1 VPLGDIADMKNAVNF
16 LSRSLTGKTIIR
28 TIMFSYLTVNILLLL
43 LLGLLSV
50 RDSTTS
56 LTQEITQYS
65 YKMMEQA
72 ARGFSFNLEEAT
84 RPLVLLAGHYSV
96 GAMMNPGREM
106 DAEGRI
112 QHERNIADVAFGVS
126 SLQSL
131 ISDILILGK
140 NGYVNNLDGRKT
152 LRWDY
157 SFVEQGWFKQA
168 ISGTPNKGF
177 MTLGLH
183 RQDYYLENNISKYN
197 RPTLSIALPVKDYTR
212 KPIGAVIANLDL
224 DKINGMFELTSYQD
238 NESIFMIDA
247 LQTIIVHKDAAA
259 IGTKLDFSG
268 IELIYAGDSGS
279 FVTELDGKE
288 TLVIFHPTAVQGWR
302 MISTIPMSVI
312 SGQADSLKSNL
323 IGFIYLCLLLNLL
336 ISILITTRIS
346 RPFGR
351 LLSTLD
357 KIGGDRVY
365 VNTNYK
371 YRELNMI
378 GNKFKELVIRIES
391 LVKQNYQ
398 SEIALKEVELKTLQS
413 QINPHFLFN
422 TLQLLQTEIVCG
434 STEDSNQLVLSLS
447 SLLRYS
453 MKQSEEMVEL
463 EQEIQNVRDYLYIV
477 NKKYD
482 DRIDIEFRIPDESIL
497 KQGTIKLILQPLVEN
512 VVLHGF
518 GENPQSAKMTI
529 SVVAVKKGLMIAIQD
544 NGSGIAKSRRHQLTR
559 QLNLR
564 DFKPEGI
571 GLYNVN
577 QRIRLKFG
585 SDYGLK
591 IRSKV
596 GEYTTVYIV
605 LPKA

>member
-1 VPLGDIADMKNAVNF
+1 MNNAVNF
-16 LSRSLTGKTIIR
+16 LIRSLTGKTIIR
-28 TIMFSYLTVNILLLL
+28 TIMVSYLIVNILLLL

-56 LTQEITQYS
+56 LTKEITQSS

-84 RPLVLLAGHYSV
+84 RPLALLAGHYSV
-96 GAMMNPGREM
+96 HSMMNPGREM
-106 DAEGRI
+106 EVEGRI

-131 ISDILILGK
+131 VSDILLLGE
-140 NGYVNNLDGRKT
+140 NGYVNNLDGRKS

-157 SFVEQGWFKQA
+157 PFIEQAWFKRA

-177 MTLGLH
+177 ITLGLH
-183 RQDYYLENNISKYN
+183 KQDYYLGNNISKYN
-197 RPTLSIALPVKDYTR
+197 KPTLSIALPVKDYNR
-212 KPIGAVIANLDL
+212 RPIGAVIANLDL
-224 DKINGMFELTSYQD
+224 ERINGMFELNSYQN
-238 NESIFMIDA
+238 NESVFMIDNQ
-247 LQTIIVHKDAAA
+247 QTIIVHKDVAA
-259 IGTKLDFSG
+259 IGTKLDFAD

-279 FVTELDGKE
+279 FVTELDGEE

-312 SGQADSLKSNL
+312 SGQADSLRSKL
-323 IGFIYLCLLLNLL
+323 IGFIYLCLLLNFL
-336 ISILITTRIS
+336 ISILITIRIS

-351 LLSTLD
+351 FLSTLD
-357 KIGGDRVY
+357 KIGGDSIY
-365 VNTNYK
+365 VIANNYK

-378 GNKFKELVIRIES
+378 GNKFKELVIRIET

-398 SEIALKEVELKTLQS
+398 SDIALKEVELKTLQS

-434 STEDSNQLVLSLS
+434 STEESNQLVLSLS

-453 MKQSEEMVEL
+453 MKQSEETVEL
-463 EQEIQNVRDYLYIV
+463 EQEIQNVRDYLYIL

-482 DRIDIEFRIPDESIL
+482 NRIDIEFRIPDESIL
-497 KQGTIKLILQPLVEN
+497 KHGTIKLILQPLVEN
-512 VVLHGF
+512 VFLHGF
-518 GENPQSAKMTI
+518 GENPQSAKITI
-529 SVVAVKKGLMIAIQD
+529 CVVGVKKGIMIAIKD
-544 NGSGIAKSRRHQLTR
+544 NGRGIAKSRRQQLAR

-564 DFKPEGI
+564 DFKPDGI
-571 GLYNVN
+571 GLFNVN

-585 SDYGLK
+585 ADYGLK
-591 IRSKV
+591 IRSKQ
-596 GEYTTVYIV
+596 GIFTTVYIV

>member
-1 VPLGDIADMKNAVNF
+1 MKNAVKF
-16 LSRSLTGKTIIR
+16 ISRYLTGKTIIR
-28 TIMFSYLTVNILLLL
+28 TIMFSYLIVNVLLLL
-43 LLGLLSV
+43 LLGVLSI

-56 LTQEITQYS
+56 LTREITQYS

-106 DAEGRI
+106 DVEGRI

-131 ISDILILGK
+131 VSDILILGD

-157 SFVEQGWFKQA
+157 PFIEQAWFKQA

-177 MTLGLH
+177 ITLGLH
-183 RQDYYLENNISKYN
+183 KQDYYLENNISKHN
-197 RPTLSIALPVKDYTR
+197 RPTLSIALPVKDFNR

-224 DKINGMFELTSYQD
+224 DKINSMFELTSYQN
-238 NESIFMIDA
+238 NESIFMIDTQ
-247 LQTIIVHKDAAA
+247 QTIIVHKDAAA
-259 IGTKLDFSG
+259 IGTKLEFSD

-279 FVTELDGKE
+279 FVTELDGKG

-323 IGFIYLCLLLNLL
+323 IGFIYLCLLLNFL
-336 ISILITTRIS
+336 ISILITIRIS

-365 VNTNYK
+365 VNSKYK
-371 YRELNMI
+371 YRELDMI
-378 GNKFKELVIRIES
+378 GNKFKELVIRIEA

-422 TLQLLQTEIVCG
+422 ALQLLQTEIVCG

-482 DRIDIEFRIPDESIL
+482 DRIHIEFHIPNESIL
-497 KQGTIKLILQPLVEN
+497 KQGSIKLILQPLVEN

-529 SVVAVKKGLMIAIQD
+529 SAVAVKKGIMIAIQD
-544 NGSGIAKSRRHQLTR
+544 NGRGIEKKRCQQLTG
-559 QLNLR
+559 QLNQR

-585 SDYGLK
+585 PHYGLK
-591 IRSKV
+591 IRSKE
-596 GEYTTVYIV
+596 GAHTTVYII

>member
-1 VPLGDIADMKNAVNF
+1 MNNAANF

-28 TIMFSYLTVNILLLL
+28 TIMFSYLLVNILLLL

-56 LTQEITQYS
+56 LTKEITQSS

-84 RPLVLLAGHYSV
+84 RPLVLLASHYSL
-96 GAMMNPGREM
+96 GAMMNPGKEM
-106 DAEGRI
+106 DVERRI

-131 ISDILILGK
+131 VSDILILGE
-140 NGYVNNLDGRKT
+140 NGYVNNLDGRKS
-152 LRWDY
+152 LRWNY
-157 SFVEQGWFKQA
+157 LFIEQDWFKQA

-177 MTLGLH
+177 ITLGLH
-183 RQDYYLENNISKYN
+183 KQDYYLENNISKYN
-197 RPTLSIALPVKDYTR
+197 RPTLSIALPVKDYAR
-212 KPIGAVIANLDL
+212 EPIGAVIANLDL
-224 DKINGMFELTSYQD
+224 DKINGMFEFTSYQN
-238 NESIFMIDA
+238 NESIFMIDTQ
-247 LQTIIVHKDAAA
+247 QTIIVHKDIAA
-259 IGTKLDFSG
+259 IGTKLDFAG
-268 IELIYAGDSGS
+268 IELIYASDSGS
-279 FVTELDGKE
+279 IVTELDGKE

-336 ISILITTRIS
+336 ISILITVRIS

-351 LLSTLD
+351 LLFTLD
-357 KIGGDRVY
+357 KIGGDSTY
-365 VNTNYK
+365 VKTNNYK
-371 YRELNMI
+371 YRELNLI
-378 GNKFKELVIRIES
+378 GNKFKELVIRIET

-463 EQEIQNVRDYLYIV
+463 EQEVQNVRDYLYIL

-482 DRIDIEFRIPDESIL
+482 DRIDIEFCIPDQSIL
-497 KQGTIKLILQPLVEN
+497 KHGTIKLILQPLVEN

-529 SVVAVKKGLMIAIQD
+529 SVVAVKKGIMIAIRD
-544 NGSGIAKSRRHQLTR
+544 NGRGIEKSRCEKLAR
-559 QLNLR
+559 QLGMR
-564 DFKPEGI
+564 DFKPDGI

-585 SDYGLK
+585 SNYGLK
-591 IRSKV
+591 LRSKEGV
-596 GEYTTVYIV
+596 YTTVYVV

>member
-1 VPLGDIADMKNAVNF
+1 MNYAIKYLGRF
-16 LSRSLTGKTIIR
+16 LTGKTIIR
-28 TIMFSYLTVNILLLL
+28 TIMFSYLIVNILLLL

-50 RDSTTS
+50 RDSTAS
-56 LTQEITQYS
+56 LTKEITQNS

-72 ARGFSFNLEEAT
+72 ARGLSFNLEEAT

-106 DAEGRI
+106 DVEGRI
-112 QHERNIADVAFGVS
+112 QHERNIAEVAFGVS

-131 ISDILILGK
+131 VSDILILGE
-140 NGYVNNLDGRKT
+140 NGYVNNLDGRKS

-157 SFVEQGWFKQA
+157 RFIEQAWFKQA

-177 MTLGLH
+177 ITLGLH
-183 RQDYYLENNISKYN
+183 EQDYYLDNNISKYN
-197 RPTLSIALPVKDYTR
+197 RPTLSIALTVKDYAR
-212 KPIGAVIANLDL
+212 KPIGSVIANLDL
-224 DKINGMFELTSYQD
+224 DKINGMFELTSYQND
-238 NESIFMIDA
+238 ESVFMIDEQ
-247 LQTIIVHKDAAA
+247 QTVIVHKEAAA

-268 IELIYAGDSGS
+268 IGLIYAGDSGS
-279 FVTELDGKE
+279 FVTKLEGKE

-312 SGQADSLKSNL
+312 RGQADSLKSNL
-323 IGFIYLCLLLNLL
+323 IGFIYLCLLLNFL
-336 ISILITTRIS
+336 ISILITLRIS

-357 KIGGDRVY
+357 KIGGDNIY
-365 VNTNYK
+365 VIANRYK
-371 YRELNMI
+371 YRELDLI
-378 GNKFKELVIRIES
+378 GNKFKELVIRIET

-398 SEIALKEVELKTLQS
+398 SDIALKEVELKTLQS

-434 STEDSNQLVLSLS
+434 STENSNQLVLSLS

-453 MKQSEEMVEL
+453 MKQSGEMVEL
-463 EQEIQNVRDYLYIV
+463 EQEVQNVRDYLYIL

-497 KQGTIKLILQPLVEN
+497 KHGTIKLILQPLVEN

-518 GENPQSAKMTI
+518 GEKPQSAKITI
-529 SVVAVKKGLMIAIQD
+529 GVAAVKKGIMIAIQD
-544 NGSGIAKSRRHQLTR
+544 NGRGIARSRRQQLTR

-564 DFKPEGI
+564 DYKPDGI
-571 GLYNVN
+571 GLFNVN

-585 SDYGLK
+585 PDYGLK
-591 IRSKV
+591 IRSKQGV
-596 GEYTTVYIV
+596 YTTVYIV

>member
-1 VPLGDIADMKNAVNF
+1 MNNAANF

-28 TIMFSYLTVNILLLL
+28 TIMFSYLLVNILLLL

-56 LTQEITQYS
+56 LTKEITQSS

-84 RPLVLLAGHYSV
+84 RPLVLLASHYSL

-106 DAEGRI
+106 DVEGRI

-131 ISDILILGK
+131 VSDILILGE
-140 NGYVNNLDGRKT
+140 NGYVNNLDGRKS
-152 LRWDY
+152 LRWNY
-157 SFVEQGWFKQA
+157 LFIEQDWFKQA

-177 MTLGLH
+177 ITLGLH
-183 RQDYYLENNISKYN
+183 KQDYYLENNISKYN
-197 RPTLSIALPVKDYTR
+197 RPTLSIALPVKDYAR
-212 KPIGAVIANLDL
+212 EPIGAVIANLDL
-224 DKINGMFELTSYQD
+224 DKINGMFEFNSYQN
-238 NESIFMIDA
+238 NESIFMIDTQ
-247 LQTIIVHKDAAA
+247 QTIIVHKDTAA

-268 IELIYAGDSGS
+268 IELIYASDSGS
-279 FVTELDGKE
+279 LVTELDGKE

-302 MISTIPMSVI
+302 MISTIPMSII
-312 SGQADSLKSNL
+312 SGQADSLKSKL

-336 ISILITTRIS
+336 ISITITVRIS
-346 RPFGR
+346 RPFRR
-351 LLSTLD
+351 LLFTLD
-357 KIGGDRVY
+357 KIGGDSTY
-365 VNTNYK
+365 VKTNNYK
-371 YRELNMI
+371 YRELNLI
-378 GNKFKELVIRIES
+378 GNKFKELVIRIET

-463 EQEIQNVRDYLYIV
+463 EREVQNVRDYLYIL

-482 DRIDIEFRIPDESIL
+482 DRIDIEYRIPDGSIL
-497 KQGTIKLILQPLVEN
+497 KHGTIKLILQPLVEN

-529 SVVAVKKGLMIAIQD
+529 SVVAVKKGIMIAIRD
-544 NGSGIAKSRRHQLTR
+544 NGRGIEKSRCNQLAR
-559 QLNLR
+559 ELSLR
-564 DFKPEGI
+564 DFKPDGI

-585 SDYGLK
+585 PNYGLK
-591 IRSKV
+591 LRSKKGV
-596 GEYTTVYIV
+596 YTTVYVV